1 MTKVIDLT
9 GKKFGRLT
17 VIKQDKE
24 SKRTKWI
31 CKCECG
37 NIKSVYA
44 CHLKDGSSTSCG
56 CFQKE
61 KVKQS
66 NSKHGY
72 TKTSLHNRWKT
83 MKQRC
88 CNKNDKNYKNYGG
101 RGITV
106 CDEWNDFENFKNWA
120 LLNGYEQGLQLDRID
135 NNKGYSP
142 DNCRWCKASVNN
154 HNRRNTAKIDGI
166 PLTDFAEIHNLTYSH
181 IHYIYYRL
189 INGNIIPNT
198 ENVLKYANQL
208 PINNENC

>member
-1 MTKVIDLT
+1 MPTT
-9 GKKFGRLT
+9 
-17 VIKQDKE
+17 
-24 SKRTKWI
+24 
-31 CKCECG
+31 
-37 NIKSVYA
+37 
-44 CHLKDGSSTSCG
+44 
-56 CFQKE
+56 
-61 KVKQS
+61 
-66 NSKHGY
+66 
-72 TKTSLHNRWKT
+72 
-83 MKQRC
+83 
-88 CNKNDKNYKNYGG
+88 
-101 RGITV
+101 
-106 CDEWNDFENFKNWA
+106 